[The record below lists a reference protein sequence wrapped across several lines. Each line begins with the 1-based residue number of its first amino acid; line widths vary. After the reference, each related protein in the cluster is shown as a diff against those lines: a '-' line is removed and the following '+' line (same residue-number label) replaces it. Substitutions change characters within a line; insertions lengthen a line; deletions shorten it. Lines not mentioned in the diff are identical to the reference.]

1 MAAEAT
7 AKAEEARLAAALE
20 AEEQAERERRA
31 YEEAQEA
38 KRVAEEKAR
47 VEAEIKAE
55 AAAETKAAEAKEGGL
70 WLRVR
75 VHSSWGGVG
84 EHKRVGLDSLS
95 LVDGEGKQLPLPAS
109 SLLVF
114 QGLTQVSSF
123 NF

>member
-1 MAAEAT
+1 MCLPLT
-7 AKAEEARLAAALE
+7 PNDSNSRSPLSNPYQTPK
-20 AEEQAERERRA
+20 
-31 YEEAQEA
+31 
-38 KRVAEEKAR
+38 
-47 VEAEIKAE
+47 AEIKAE